1 MTYIGFVCWYLPSSP
16 GSPWQLPVGK
26 QFLLFQSAWLILAL
40 RSHITH
46 HTLTISLY
54 THTYINPQIAE
65 HKGLQEGW
73 RGCPIW
79 RVRRDPIVFRQHQN
93 ADTDA
98 DFLRVVKVY
107 TSNPAWEAAGGWQ
120 SCCRVAESSQT
131 SRSKLWSHRT
141 PGMRCWAVGVQC
153 WTEGCR
159 IIDMRHR
166 KGTEWG
172 NDRTNEQ
179 QFEWVTLSNGT

>member
-1 MTYIGFVCWYLPSSP
+1 MTNISS
-16 GSPWQLPVGK
+16 Q
-26 QFLLFQSAWLILAL
+26 
-40 RSHITH
+40 ITH
-46 HTLTISLY
+46 YTTHLNYISLY
-54 THTYINPQIAE
+54 THTYKSADCWTQRVTR
-65 HKGLQEGW
+65 GLERLPDSESLEGPYCLQTAPEC
-73 RGCPIW
+73 RYKC
-79 RVRRDPIVFRQHQN
+79 RV
-93 ADTDA
+93 
-98 DFLRVVKVY
+98 LKLY
-107 TSNPAWEAAGGWQ
+107 TSNPAWEAAGGRQ

-141 PGMRCWAVGVQC
+141 WGMRCRAVGVQC

-179 QFEWVTLSNGT
+179 QFEWVTLSNGEAQETVGSFLPASLSMCTLRTGW